1 MKGPKSGAV
10 WPAHVP
16 RWLHPALQWWW
27 SGTRWATDHS
37 GAVHLTFDDGPDP
50 DITPW
55 VLDLLEE
62 HGMTATFFAVG
73 AQAKRHPDLLQKA
86 RAQGHAVGGHTMNHE
101 HGWHTDT
108 QTYVHS
114 AKASLQADRDGH
126 SLFRPPYGKLTRA
139 QCLAL
144 RPHAQIVMWNV
155 LSGDYA
161 ARGASGAATVLQRL
175 KRHTRPGSIVVF
187 HDSAKCADI
196 LKRVLPEYLT
206 WLQGSGWT
214 SHRLDG
220 HVHAEN

>member
-1 MKGPKSGAV
+1 MKSPKSGAV

-16 RWLHPALQWWW
+16 RWLHPVLQWWW
-27 SGTRWATDHS
+27 PGTQWATDHS

-62 HGMTATFFAVG
+62 HGMTATFFVVG
-73 AQAKRHPDLLQKA
+73 AQAKRHPDLLKKL

-114 AKASLQADRDGH
+114 ARASLHADREGH

-161 ARGASGAATVLQRL
+161 AREPQCCDGVAEVEAPHAPGQHRGVSRQRQM
-175 KRHTRPGSIVVF
+175 
-187 HDSAKCADI
+187 C
-196 LKRVLPEYLT
+196 
-206 WLQGSGWT
+206 
-214 SHRLDG
+214 
-220 HVHAEN
+220 

>member
-1 MKGPKSGAV
+1 MK
-10 WPAHVP
+10 
-16 RWLHPALQWWW
+16 
-27 SGTRWATDHS
+27 
-37 GAVHLTFDDGPDP
+37 
-50 DITPW
+50 
-55 VLDLLEE
+55 
-62 HGMTATFFAVG
+62 ATFFVVG
-73 AQAKRHPDLLQKA
+73 AQAKRHPDLLQKL

-101 HGWHTDT
+101 HGWHTNT
-108 QTYVHS
+108 QAYVHS
-114 AKASLQADRDGH
+114 ARASLQVDQEGR

-175 KRHTRPGSIVVF
+175 KRHTRAGSIVVF
-187 HDSAKCADI
+187 HDSAKSADI
-196 LKRVLPEYLT
+196 LKRVLHEYLT
-206 WLQGSGWT
+206 WLHDSGWT